1 METGA
6 LYWILQLD
14 PDYDYLD
21 ENEPLSWYRKG
32 MDEQGQRC
40 DYFEE
45 IIVLILGELESQVF
59 PA

>member
-1 METGA
+1 
-6 LYWILQLD
+6 LD

-40 DYFEE
+40 DSFEE
-45 IIVLILGELESQVF
+45 IIVLILRELESQVF